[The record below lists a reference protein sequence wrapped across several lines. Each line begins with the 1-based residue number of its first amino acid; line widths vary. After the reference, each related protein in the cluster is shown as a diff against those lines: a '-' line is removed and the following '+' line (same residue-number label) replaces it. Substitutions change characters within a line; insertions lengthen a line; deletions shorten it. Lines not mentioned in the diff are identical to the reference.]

1 MKDICLKDEARV
13 YCKCCYLSLFHCI
26 QSYFMAFLS
35 SLHCVSFDCWCI
47 ILVVS
52 WILGESLQDDGLS
65 LNIKI
70 HSQYGFD
77 KETRKTVW
85 WLWSKWSRTLF
96 PFPLRCTQRGLT
108 RLDKDCQAT
117 MMMEKSVQRKKK
129 LNALFSLRRQRKTI
143 VVLSV
148 TQEKN
153 LLWFSLSSYLLV
165 SDVWCN

>member
-1 MKDICLKDEARV
+1 
-13 YCKCCYLSLFHCI
+13 
-26 QSYFMAFLS
+26 MAS
-35 SLHCVSFDCWCI
+35 
-47 ILVVS
+47 
-52 WILGESLQDDGLS
+52 
-65 LNIKI
+65 
-70 HSQYGFD
+70 
-77 KETRKTVW
+77 TRKPEK
-85 WLWSKWSRTLF
+85 LSDGSDPSEAGL

-153 LLWFSLSSYLLV
+153 LPSFSLSSYLSL
-165 SDVWCN
+165 SLMFDVIKGRRG